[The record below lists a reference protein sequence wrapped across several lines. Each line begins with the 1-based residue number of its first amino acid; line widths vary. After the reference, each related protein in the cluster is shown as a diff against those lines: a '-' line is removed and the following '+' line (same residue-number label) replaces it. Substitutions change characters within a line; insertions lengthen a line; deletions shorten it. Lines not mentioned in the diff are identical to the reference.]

1 MPFSDI
7 FKSLN
12 IVMPGEVLG
21 QLNGHFLLQEE
32 KEFYLR
38 MLSHDEI
45 AELHQFMSDMDEIF
59 QSMIPIWT
67 DDNSNYV
74 GIYFKGPLSYRV
86 CYLNHEETD
95 LSPAFRSAGS
105 FIAAL
110 EQNPNH
116 DWDDLKKDY
125 PQDQNN
131 NNESSV
137 ADLQSIEQI
146 NHMLQ
151 TPALDDDV
159 RSQYIYS
166 VLALT
171 PYNHLDTLLKFLDDE
186 DMYVQERAC
195 DILGY
200 HKYLPAREKLRELL
214 EHGMHNGRLAAKRAL
229 ARLGI

>member
-1 MPFSDI
+1 M
-7 FKSLN
+7 
-12 IVMPGEVLG
+12 
-21 QLNGHFLLQEE
+21 
-32 KEFYLR
+32 
-38 MLSHDEI
+38 
-45 AELHQFMSDMDEIF
+45 
-59 QSMIPIWT
+59 
-67 DDNSNYV
+67 
-74 GIYFKGPLSYRV
+74 
-86 CYLNHEETD
+86 NHEETD

-125 PQDQNN
+125 PQGQNN
-131 NNESSV
+131 NNESNA

-151 TPALDDDV
+151 TPDLDDDV
-159 RSQYIYS
+159 RCQYIYS

-200 HKYLPAREKLRELL
+200 HKYLPAREKLRELSQ
-214 EHGMHNGRLAAKRAL
+214 HGMHNGKLAAKRAL
-229 ARLGI
+229 ARLGEG